1 MTKQYKIFQCFQ
13 KLIFYIFQNGGSR
26 FKRRSLQPP
35 SRDSMYR
42 ALVNHTNIIE
52 RQKLIL
58 EQLSTQVKELKIKSV
73 VQVRIIGSSLTLAKM
88 LRAEKCKQQAKMHKK
103 NYRQL
108 LNKKFFEQLW
118 KVVENT
124 KVVHYFDNSKGN
136 FFSRPK
142 SQQFG

>member
-1 MTKQYKIFQCFQ
+1 MGCSFRKMQGMHDYFSVKSLDNFFDMRFHVKIV
-13 KLIFYIFQNGGSR
+13 KLNLIVYVFQNGGSR

-73 VQVRIIGSSLTLAKM
+73 VQVRKLVMPNIYTTSSRKILA
-88 LRAEKCKQQAKMHKK
+88 
-103 NYRQL
+103 
-108 LNKKFFEQLW
+108 
-118 KVVENT
+118 
-124 KVVHYFDNSKGN
+124 D
-136 FFSRPK
+136 
-142 SQQFG
+142 

>member
-1 MTKQYKIFQCFQ
+1 MF
-13 KLIFYIFQNGGSR
+13 FQNGGSR

-73 VQVRIIGSSLTLAKM
+73 VQVGKLVMPSDYRTGSRKILA
-88 LRAEKCKQQAKMHKK
+88 
-103 NYRQL
+103 
-108 LNKKFFEQLW
+108 
-118 KVVENT
+118 
-124 KVVHYFDNSKGN
+124 D
-136 FFSRPK
+136 
-142 SQQFG
+142 